1 MRKQLHKVIRPIKAL
16 AREKRDR
23 QYLYKQLAEIIRTEI
38 ETRKYAPGD
47 RLPSMDVLAD
57 TYSVNKI
64 TVRKALAELS
74 AVGIIYSVPAK
85 GTFVAD
91 PSQIRP
97 AAKRSSTTIGLL
109 SYVLVPGNTGL
120 YHMEIINGMRDELSK
135 VQANLVIPPIRN
147 VLPQSKLL
155 DQIAQAGMD
164 AVIYLGAFVPS
175 SLRRMIEAGPPC
187 VLVDF
192 AIRGIPVDMVLIDNR
207 GGSFQ
212 AMEHLLSLGH
222 RNIAVILG
230 KEEQP
235 TTRERLE
242 GVYDALEHFALSR
255 ESVRLFPG
263 DFQREGGFRAMR
275 QILDSPPPPT
285 AVFCMNDE
293 MAAGALQAIHSCSSL
308 NCPADISV
316 VGFDDTSWATAT
328 HPPLTTVQVPKML
341 MGRLAVQRIFAK
353 LHLNEPPV
361 TTLLP
366 TQLIVR
372 ESTAP
377 PPQKT

>member
-1 MRKQLHKVIRPIKAL
+1 MRKKLHKVVRPTKAL
-16 AREKRDR
+16 VREKRDR

-38 ETRKYAPGD
+38 ETGKYTPGD

-74 AVGIIYSVPAK
+74 AAGIIYSVPAK

-97 AAKRSSTTIGLL
+97 PARRSSTTIGLL
-109 SYVLVPGNTGL
+109 SYILVPGNTGL

-147 VLPQSKLL
+147 MLPQSKLL

-164 AVIYLGAFVPS
+164 AVIYLGAFDPS

-192 AIRGIPVDMVLIDNR
+192 AIRGISVDMVLIDNR

-230 KEEQP
+230 EEEQP

-242 GVYDALEHFALSR
+242 GVYDALEHFALPR

-263 DFQREGGFRAMR
+263 DFQREGAFRAMR
-275 QILDSPPPPT
+275 QILDSEPLPT

-353 LHLNEPPV
+353 LQQNDPPM

-366 TQLIVR
+366 TQLVVR

-377 PPQKT
+377 PRLQA